1 MHSNILNR
9 HMVYISFP
17 LRVYPPNQRPLPLTL
32 PAYLRKIKENNASA
46 VFSENISNPRLVE
59 QIAREAGLNV
69 AGVLYTDALS
79 EPGGPAST
87 YLEMMEHN
95 VTAIA
100 TAASNSRN
108 TQP

>member
-1 MHSNILNR
+1 
-9 HMVYISFP
+9 
-17 LRVYPPNQRPLPLTL
+17 
-32 PAYLRKIKENNASA
+32 
-46 VFSENISNPRLVE
+46 
-59 QIAREAGLNV
+59 
-69 AGVLYTDALS
+69 S

>member
-1 MHSNILNR
+1 MFEQAYGYTFPFPSG
-9 HMVYISFP
+9 YIH
-17 LRVYPPNQRPLPLTL
+17 LIRGLCRLTL
-32 PAYLRKIKENNASA
+32 PAYLRKLKKITHQLFLLKIFA
-46 VFSENISNPRLVE
+46 NPRLVK

-87 YLEMMEHN
+87 YLAMMEHN